1 MIGLVDGN
9 NFYVSCE
16 RIFDPS
22 LEGKAVAVLSN
33 NDGYVISRSQECK
46 DLGIPMGTPFFQ
58 LKPRLAQC
66 GLILKSSNYELYGD
80 ISRRVIATL
89 GEFAPEV
96 EQYSIDEAFI
106 HVNPPSG
113 TNMFEYGTRIRRAV
127 LKWVGIPCGI
137 GFATSK
143 TLAKIANHIGKKRPS
158 GVFVMP
164 DDPRPVLETLPV
176 GEVWG
181 VGRRLAPKLAAL
193 GLQTA
198 WQLAAADEGFLRR
211 KFNVTLAKTAL
222 ELRGQ
227 PLFEQEDPEELSK
240 SISCSRS
247 FGHPVVDLADLTE
260 AVANYTARAAEKLR
274 REKQLA
280 SGVNVYFQYYP
291 EYTPAALPGGFY
303 ATTIPF
309 ETPTSSTSEMLQAIR
324 PKLNGIFQEGRRYKK
339 AGVLFFGLESAEHR
353 QMDLFADH
361 GNAEKQD
368 RLSVAMDEINRR
380 FGRGSLFHLAEG
392 IKRPWTMK
400 REMLTPSY
408 TTDWNQLPEVK

>member
-1 MIGLVDGN
+1 
-9 NFYVSCE
+9 
-16 RIFDPS
+16 
-22 LEGKAVAVLSN
+22 
-33 NDGYVISRSQECK
+33 
-46 DLGIPMGTPFFQ
+46 MGTPFFQ
-58 LKPRLAQC
+58 LKPRLAQS

-113 TNMFEYGTRIRRAV
+113 TDMHVNPPSGTDMFEYGTRIRQAV

-158 GVFVMP
+158 GVFIMP
-164 DDPRPVLETLPV
+164 DDPRPVLESLPV

-181 VGRRLAPKLAAL
+181 VGRRLAPKLAAF

-227 PLFEQEDPEELSK
+227 PPFV
-240 SISCSRS
+240 R
-247 FGHPVVDLADLTE
+247 
-260 AVANYTARAAEKLR
+260 
-274 REKQLA
+274 A
-280 SGVNVYFQYYP
+280 SG
-291 EYTPAALPGGFY
+291 
-303 ATTIPF
+303 
-309 ETPTSSTSEMLQAIR
+309 R
-324 PKLNGIFQEGRRYKK
+324 
-339 AGVLFFGLESAEHR
+339 
-353 QMDLFADH
+353 
-361 GNAEKQD
+361 
-368 RLSVAMDEINRR
+368 
-380 FGRGSLFHLAEG
+380 
-392 IKRPWTMK
+392 
-400 REMLTPSY
+400 
-408 TTDWNQLPEVK
+408 